1 MNALFHPY
9 AWSFP
14 LNFFFMT
21 EMYIR
26 GDDRD
31 LTREFENVNFTY
43 TTPSLSLRQENLT
56 IIASFLN
63 TCKLTLKLNIEKLTI
78 WLYFL
83 SLREILSKILI

>member
-9 AWSFP
+9 AWSFT

-63 TCKLTLKLNIEKLTI
+63 TCKLTIQMKH
-78 WLYFL
+78 
-83 SLREILSKILI
+83 REINKLIIFL

>member
-1 MNALFHPY
+1 
-9 AWSFP
+9 
-14 LNFFFMT
+14 MT

-63 TCKLTLKLNIEKLTI
+63 TCKLTIKIKH
-78 WLYFL
+78 
-83 SLREILSKILI
+83 REINNLIIFFITQGDFVQNININLSIESVQFHLKKSAN